1 MATRKWVVI
10 PILLIFLFLL
20 ARCAFLAT
28 SEQDAIIRITARRL
42 ASHGAKSFPVIF
54 AELAITARDACNRP
68 GETMAPSD
76 AFQVIANTVISK
88 LDDRLLAADL
98 KDLAALLG
106 IRLDPGAKLLGLTK
120 EQQRLVK
127 IAVCSFAE
135 GVELYP

>member
-1 MATRKWVVI
+1 MSARQCVVI
-10 PILLIFLFLL
+10 YILLITLFLL
-20 ARCAFLAT
+20 ARCAFLAP
-28 SEQDAIIRITARRL
+28 SEQDVIVKITARRL

-54 AELAITARDACNRP
+54 AELAKTAQDACNRP
-68 GETMAPSD
+68 GETMTPAD

-106 IRLDPGAKLLGLTK
+106 IRLDPGAELLGLTK

-135 GVELYP
+135 GVTLYP